1 MKNYLLKVSQEVTEN
16 GQGYSWTRMVAF
28 PFAQLDD
35 AVKVAKSLLYA
46 STEGFRDGD
55 GNRYEHTKIW
65 IEQTEGEQ
73 AEETKG
79 ERVPDPLGVD
89 D

>member
-1 MKNYLLKVSQEVTEN
+1 MKKYILKVSQEFTDA
-16 GQGYSWTRMVAF
+16 GQSYSWTKMTAF
-28 PFAQLDD
+28 PFPRLDD
-35 AVKVAKSLLYA
+35 AVTVAKFLLYA

-89 D
+89 E